1 MAGRRYQVKYER
13 DATGF
18 WVAEIPAVSGCYAQG
33 RSLRHAKKRIR
44 EVLAF
49 LTSGRVADTATLSED
64 IAMPAQVRRQLAKLE
79 SLRQK
84 QKEIDAT
91 RVELVSGLVRH
102 LHENQQLSCRDI
114 AEVMGI
120 SHQRVQQL
128 LRG

>member
-1 MAGRRYQVKYER
+1 MAGRRYQVTYER

-18 WVAEIPAVSGCYAQG
+18 WVAEVPTVSGCYAQG

-49 LTSGRVADTATLSED
+49 LTTARTVRAATLVED
-64 IAMPAQVRRQLAKLE
+64 VALPARTRRQLVKLE
-79 SLRQK
+79 NLRQRQDEIASLRA
-84 QKEIDAT
+84 EVVAD
-91 RVELVSGLVRH
+91 LVRD
-102 LHENQQLSCRDI
+102 LHESQQLSCRDI

-128 LRG
+128 LQG

>member
-1 MAGRRYQVKYER
+1 MAGRRYQVTYER

-18 WVAEIPAVSGCYAQG
+18 WVAEIGSVSGCYAQG

-49 LTSGRVADTATLSED
+49 LTSGRAARAATLVED
-64 IAMPAQVRRQLAKLE
+64 VALPARTRRQLDKLE
-79 SLRQK
+79 SIRHRQE
-84 QKEIDAT
+84 EIESA
-91 RVELVSGLVRH
+91 RAELVADLVH
-102 LHENQQLSCRDI
+102 QLHDDQQLSCRDI

-128 LRG
+128 LRD